1 MIKFRIENLEC
12 RIMMIRKILLL
23 AAVGVGLFACKD
35 DEEIGF
41 DVPVEFRK
49 ELSFRPI
56 PGGSVMNY
64 YLPANS
70 DIFGVRVRYN
80 DARNMPVVKEGT
92 YLTDTLQLLGFNEA
106 RQGVTA
112 QLTFFNNQMAES
124 EPMEISFDTYDSAPV
139 AFFDSLTVTPFW
151 GGFSVS
157 YRSPE
162 TVQGMAHVFYIGTN
176 PLTHQPDSILM
187 ASTPIVE
194 GGDTLNFVLQQKQ
207 ESTTVVVRTE
217 DYRGYRV
224 KQEIFP
230 DLPCL
235 YMDTLTPADFDFRFT
250 GDVVENE
257 EYQLGTKYLFDG
269 DTKGMTYHRNALNGY
284 NYQYATF
291 VAGPNAF
298 YNDVAPSENRFI
310 VDLREAKIPAAINI
324 YAFLKYDTNWPFSGP
339 ATVDY
344 PPLLIDIWNG
354 SYKKSLPCK
363 VKLYGTNENPETV
376 DLSSCALL
384 YELDDDPE
392 YNAWTQS
399 WCVKTDEYFG
409 PNHDESYESATDEDI
424 EKAEPVV
431 LEMLCN
437 YSEATYRYL
446 IFVVTDTYHSYGSG
460 GQGDEANQREY
471 ITFNEL
477 EVFVKA
483 E

>member
-1 MIKFRIENLEC
+1 
-12 RIMMIRKILLL
+12 MMIRKILLL

-64 YLPANS
+64 YLPRNS

-80 DARNMPVVKEGT
+80 DARGMAVVKEGT

-139 AFFDSLTVTPFW
+139 AFFDSLAVTPFW

-235 YMDTLTPADFDFRFT
+235 YMDTLTPADFDFRFI
-250 GDVVENE
+250 GQVVENE
-257 EYQLGTKYLFDG
+257 EYQFGTQYLFDG
-269 DTKGMTYHRNALNGY
+269 DKKGTTYRQNRMNGY
-284 NYQYATF
+284 TYRYATY
-291 VAGPNAF
+291 VAGPNAL
-298 YNDVAPSENRFI
+298 YDSEADPSTNRFV
-310 VDLREAKIPAAINI
+310 VDLREPRIPASINL
-324 YAFLKYDTNWPFSGP
+324 YAFLNYGTTWPFVASYIDFP
-339 ATVDY
+339 S
-344 PPLLIDIWNG
+344 LLLDIWNG
-354 SYKKSLPCK
+354 DYISHLPCK

-384 YELDDDPE
+384 YELDDEPTKE
-392 YNAWTQS
+392 GWETS
-399 WCVKTDEYFG
+399 WAVKSDHPDGPYWDETWY
-409 PNHDESYESATDEDI
+409 DATDE
-424 EKAEPVV
+424 ELAAVEPVV

-437 YSEATYRYL
+437 YSGESYQYL
-446 IFVVTDTYHSYGSG
+446 IFVVEDTYPGFGEWGEY
-460 GQGDEANQREY
+460 EETNQRGY

>member
-1 MIKFRIENLEC
+1 MKIEKLELK
-12 RIMMIRKILLL
+12 IMIRKLFFL
-23 AAVGVGLFACKD
+23 ALAGLGLFSCKD

-64 YLPANS
+64 YLPRNS

-80 DARNMPVVKEGT
+80 DARGMEVVKEGT
-92 YLTDTLQLLGFNEA
+92 YLTDSLQLLGFNEA
-106 RQGVTA
+106 RQGVPATVC
-112 QLTFFNNQMAES
+112 FFNNQMAES

-162 TVQGMAHVFYIGTN
+162 TVNGMAHIFYIGTN
-176 PLTHQPDSILM
+176 PLTGRPDSILM

-224 KQEIFP
+224 KQEIFA

-250 GDVVENE
+250 GNYVKSD
-257 EYQLGTKYLFDG
+257 EYQIDEKYLFDG
-269 DTKGMTYHRNALNGY
+269 DKKGTTYRQNRLAGNA
-284 NYQYATF
+284 YQYATY
-291 VAGPNAF
+291 VAGPMAF
-298 YNDVAPSENRFI
+298 GERFI
-310 VDLREAKIPAAINI
+310 VDLRKQRIPASVNL
-324 YAFLKYDTNWPFSGP
+324 YAFINWGTDWPFAASWAPYP
-339 ATVDY
+339 A
-344 PPLLIDIWNG
+344 LLVELWNG
-354 SYKKSLPCK
+354 AYSSRLPCK
-363 VKLYGTNENPETV
+363 IKLYGTNENPETV

-384 YELDDDPE
+384 YELDDE
-392 YNAWTQS
+392 TTFESFRQS
-399 WCVKTDEYFG
+399 WAVRTDEFYG
-409 PNHDESYESATDEDI
+409 TVGDIYDNATDAEVAA
-424 EKAEPVV
+424 AEPVV

-437 YSEATYRYL
+437 YSEASYQYL
-446 IFVVTDTYHSYGSG
+446 VFVVEDTFDGRDLRFEYVELN
-460 GQGDEANQREY
+460 GQEY
-471 ITFNEL
+471 VTFNEL